1 MTDFDDSNA
10 AYDEFEQEIIE
21 TSTIEVERLVSFLRA
36 VHYLSTFNQG
46 NTLGMSAS
54 GGIQV
59 SDSMLDY
66 MGYGFSDKKN
76 SVFFLELQHQE
87 YEIFTGLPIH
97 GMWLEKDG
105 FCVLFGSFKFG
116 NYKMPPIR
124 LSFRVYSKYIFQKI
138 KECKYFSIAEIA
150 PSIKRDGMYTVTK
163 VHNPAIEILS
173 SPPKGRQETKAAF
186 SKAFM

>member
-1 MTDFDDSNA
+1 MTDFNESND
-10 AYDEFEQEIIE
+10 AYDEFQKEILEQSIA
-21 TSTIEVERLVSFLRA
+21 EVDKVISFLRA

-59 SDSMLDY
+59 SDSMLNY
-66 MGYGFSDKKN
+66 VGYGFSDKKN
-76 SVFFLELQHQE
+76 SVFFLQLQPQE

-105 FCVLFGSFKFG
+105 FCVLFGSFKYG
-116 NYKMPPIR
+116 NYKIPPLR
-124 LSFRVYSKYIFQKI
+124 LSFRVYSKYVFEKI
-138 KECKYFSIAEIA
+138 KECKYFSIAEIV
-150 PSIKRDGMYTVTK
+150 PSSKKEGLFTVTK

-173 SPPKGRQETKAAF
+173 SAPKGKEATKDAF